1 MKSGAFH
8 LPFSDKW
15 DLSNDD
21 AEEALADDRKLI
33 EAAEKAGIRV
43 AVIHPS
49 FEPIPEADRAKR
61 IENAKKNLKL
71 LNQTAKEH
79 GIVLTQ
85 VLRGGSLGSKLT
97 LAIRN

>member
-1 MKSGAFH
+1 MKSGASISV
-8 LPFSDKW
+8 LRQM

-49 FEPIPEADRAKR
+49 FETHSGSRQGKENRKCEKR
-61 IENAKKNLKL
+61 I
-71 LNQTAKEH
+71 
-79 GIVLTQ
+79 
-85 VLRGGSLGSKLT
+85 
-97 LAIRN
+97 